1 MVRDGGGEGNGG
13 VWVGWAPCRS
23 QAARERAPASRSPV
37 VSLDKTRRRDRR
49 RWAAGW
55 GQASMARLTRMFWG
69 IGGGESGGGIGG
81 GGVQLLR
88 GGGGGRGW
96 GGGG

>member
-49 RWAAGW
+49 RWAAGR
-55 GQASMARLTRMFWG
+55 GQASTAMVRLNQDVLILGGLAAARAAAA
-69 IGGGESGGGIGG
+69 
-81 GGVQLLR
+81 
-88 GGGGGRGW
+88 
-96 GGGG
+96 